1 MLYFRYKEEIKEDR
15 TMKTWAVVEP
25 YINNKG
31 IEETALVCWTY
42 SEESARELANK
53 KNLEENTTKY
63 TIEEVEMF
71 DTRDSF

>member
-1 MLYFRYKEEIKEDR
+1 MR
-15 TMKTWAVVEP
+15 TTWAVVQT

-31 IEETALVCWTY
+31 IEDTSLVCWTY
-42 SEESARELANK
+42 SEKSARELANK

>member
-1 MLYFRYKEEIKEDR
+1 
-15 TMKTWAVVEP
+15 MKTWAVVQT
-25 YINNKG
+25 YINSKG
-31 IEETALVCWTY
+31 NEDTALIYWTY
-42 SEESARELANK
+42 SEASARELANK

>member
-25 YINNKG
+25 YINSKG
-31 IEETALVCWTY
+31 IEETALVCWIY

>member
-1 MLYFRYKEEIKEDR
+1 MR
-15 TMKTWAVVEP
+15 TTWAVVQT

-31 IEETALVCWTY
+31 NEDTALVCWTY